1 MVFNKIDL
9 INKDKIE
16 EIKNKYA
23 KNNDIL
29 FISVYDQIGLE
40 ELKLEI
46 AKNL

>member
-9 INKDKIE
+9 INKEKIE

-23 KNNDIL
+23 KNSDIL
-29 FISVYDQIGLE
+29 FISVHDQLGLE